1 MRFLKEVALYKQ
13 EFTRLALNPADLDQ
27 DLLDKAEA
35 LSDAFFL
42 TMFEIQMVR
51 SLLKPDSERKSAL
64 DSYWLRYTRAH
75 TTEQAEA
82 KIYPLLL
89 SEVKRVRGVL

>member
-1 MRFLKEVALYKQ
+1 MYKQ
-13 EFTRLALNPADLDQ
+13 EFTRLALNPADFDQ

-35 LSDAFFL
+35 LSDAFFFL

-89 SEVKRVRGVL
+89 S